1 MCLGG
6 DSAVLSVIA
15 IGVGFLVAGGLTPE
29 CLLPIDVSI
38 GVGVGFGGARSHTT
52 EPQPGQG
59 QGHESRGRGGLGDRD
74 TRRGRW
80 TASEGDGREGG
91 IRGEQRRTREGR
103 DTNHKQHTGGE
114 GSGVCVCDFFI

>member
-59 QGHESRGRGGLGDRD
+59 QGHESRDRGG
-74 TRRGRW
+74 
-80 TASEGDGREGG
+80 
-91 IRGEQRRTREGR
+91 GEQRHEEREVDCERGGWEG
-103 DTNHKQHTGGE
+103 GGE
-114 GSGVCVCDFFI
+114 SEDATGAIW